1 MSPDKVDGPDEKQPD
16 PVVID
21 EAQIQKSEDH
31 KGPSASH
38 ELLTHPS
45 DASTSSHYTQQL
57 QDDKEEE
64 KQTLDNMRYPT
75 LKEPGF
81 P

>member
-21 EAQIQKSEDH
+21 EVQIQKSEDH

-45 DASTSSHYTQQL
+45 DASTSSHYT
-57 QDDKEEE
+57 
-64 KQTLDNMRYPT
+64 
-75 LKEPGF
+75 
-81 P
+81 